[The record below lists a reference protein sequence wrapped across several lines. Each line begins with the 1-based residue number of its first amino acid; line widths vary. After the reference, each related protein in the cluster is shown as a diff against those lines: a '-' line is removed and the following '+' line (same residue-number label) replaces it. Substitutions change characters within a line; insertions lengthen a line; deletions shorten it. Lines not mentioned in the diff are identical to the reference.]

1 MAVAPERWYSPAQS
15 RHITLGDLTI
25 SYVPDGYVELEP
37 EGWYRTTTFP
47 TRPPVSEDGYLI
59 GSVGSVVIH
68 EADGLV
74 VIDAGLGP
82 LQLPRHR
89 THPSLGTMRGGLNPE
104 YATLGDERIK
114 ALAITHAHEDHVG
127 WIGAGQRDRLNPEQV
142 FVGAP
147 DAASLAHLTGTINVG
162 ALHGG
167 EQISDSVRAIHT
179 PGHTAGHMSYMVESR
194 GERAL
199 IFGDVF
205 HSPVQ
210 FHDTAMG
217 PWSDENPD
225 QARRSRKLVAE
236 LLTEPHTVGIG
247 YHFADVVFGTLSP
260 KGWLPLHD

>member
-1 MAVAPERWYSPAQS
+1 MVPNDDVPHQASNLRRRLPHRVSRERGHSRSGWSRRDRCRLRPSSVASPPDAPLSGNHERWA
-15 RHITLGDLTI
+15 
-25 SYVPDGYVELEP
+25 E
-37 EGWYRTTTFP
+37 
-47 TRPPVSEDGYLI
+47 
-59 GSVGSVVIH
+59 
-68 EADGLV
+68 
-74 VIDAGLGP
+74 
-82 LQLPRHR
+82 
-89 THPSLGTMRGGLNPE
+89 PE

-127 WIGAGQRDRLNPEQV
+127 WIGAGQPDRLNPEQV

-147 DAASLAHLTGTINVG
+147 DAARLAHLTGTTNVG

-210 FHDTAMG
+210 FHDTTMG

-236 LLTEPHTVGIG
+236 LLTEPHTIGVG
-247 YHFADVVFGTLSP
+247 YHFADIVFGTLTP
-260 KGWLPLHD
+260 EGWQPLHL